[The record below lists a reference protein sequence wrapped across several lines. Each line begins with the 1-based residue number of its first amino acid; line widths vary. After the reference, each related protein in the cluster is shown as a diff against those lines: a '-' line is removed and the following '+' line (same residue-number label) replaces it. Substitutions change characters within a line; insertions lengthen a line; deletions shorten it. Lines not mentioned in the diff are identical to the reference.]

1 MNAVLFVSNF
11 IFLELFLHTCMFLI
25 DYFTHNFQFFTHL
38 IFMSLFIYTC
48 TYNNYMYSNNFDE

>member
-11 IFLELFLHTCMFLI
+11 NFFELFLHTCMFLI
-25 DYFTHNFQFFTHL
+25 DYFTPNFQFFTHL